1 MRKTC
6 RAGKRAGKYFYRIL
20 ILVFW
25 AGLVFTAGY
34 GWYYAEHQ
42 IPEHFSVAEGEETSF
57 SLDLP
62 LYTTLLSESE
72 EVILKGDS
80 GIPQDEIRIRPDQ
93 EFSLYARK
101 DGNFRLGLKLF
112 GTIPFKEISVNV
124 EDACYAVP
132 CGMPVGIYLKSRGVM
147 VIGTGKVTDE
157 NGSEAEPA
165 YGILQSGDYIEAIN
179 GEPLSDKEALITSLN
194 RMGESEA
201 LLRVRR
207 GGRELELSVDTV
219 KTADG
224 SRKLGA
230 WVRDD
235 TQGIGTMTYLKPD
248 GGFGALGHGISD
260 SDTGRVVEIENGA
273 LYETEIL
280 GIEKGS
286 AGNPGVMAGV
296 IYYGPGSR
304 LGSVAQN
311 TDCGIFGTAGQA
323 FCDAVGQQTMEVG
336 HRQDVK
342 RGKAWIRS
350 CVSGEACDY
359 EIEIQRV
366 DYSPAK
372 ENKSLVFQVTDERL
386 LRLTGGIVQGMSG
399 SPILQNGKLVGAVT
413 HVFVQDSTT
422 WLRDFCG
429 RYDEKINFS
438 EMTLYLAIFHSL

>member
-399 SPILQNGKLVGAVT
+399 SPILQNGKLAGAVT
-413 HVFVQDSTT
+413 HVFVQDPS
-422 WLRDFCG
+422 RG
-429 RYDEKINFS
+429 YGI
-438 EMTLYLAIFHSL
+438 LADDMMKYGEE

>member
-80 GIPQDEIRIRPDQ
+80 GSPQDEIRIRPDQ

-179 GEPLSDKEALITSLN
+179 GQPLSDKEALITSLN

-413 HVFVQDSTT
+413 HVFVQDST
-422 WLRDFCG
+422 RG
-429 RYDEKINFS
+429 YG
-438 EMTLYLAIFHSL
+438 IFVEDMLKK

>member
-42 IPEHFSVAEGEETSF
+42 IPEHFSVAEVEETSF

-413 HVFVQDSTT
+413 HVFVQDST
-422 WLRDFCG
+422 RG
-429 RYDEKINFS
+429 YG
-438 EMTLYLAIFHSL
+438 IFVEDMLKK

>member
-1 MRKTC
+1 MRKI
-6 RAGKRAGKYFYRIL
+6 RRAGKYFYRIL
-20 ILVFW
+20 SVVFW

-42 IPEHFSVAEGEETSF
+42 IPEHFSVSEGEETSF

-80 GIPQDEIRIRPDQ
+80 GIPQEEIRIRPDQ

-112 GTIPFKEISVNV
+112 GTIPFKEISVDV

-179 GEPLSDKEALITSLN
+179 GKPLSDKEALITNLN

-207 GGRELELSVDTV
+207 AGKELELSVDTV
-219 KTADG
+219 KTEDG

-248 GGFGALGHGISD
+248 GSFGALGHGISD
-260 SDTGRVVEIENGA
+260 GDTGRVVEIENGA

-323 FCDAVGQQTMEVG
+323 FCDGVKQQAVEVG

-350 CVSGEACDY
+350 YVSGEACDY

-366 DYSPAK
+366 DYSPTR

-413 HVFVQDSTT
+413 HVFVQDST
-422 WLRDFCG
+422 RG
-429 RYDEKINFS
+429 YG
-438 EMTLYLAIFHSL
+438 IFVEDMLKK

>member
-1 MRKTC
+1 MRKI
-6 RAGKRAGKYFYRIL
+6 RRAGKYFYRIL
-20 ILVFW
+20 SVVFW

-42 IPEHFSVAEGEETSF
+42 IPEHFSVSEGEETSF

-80 GIPQDEIRIRPDQ
+80 GIPQEEIRIRPYQ

-101 DGNFRLGLKLF
+101 GGNFRLGLKLF
-112 GTIPFKEISVNV
+112 GTIPFKEISVNG

-179 GEPLSDKEALITSLN
+179 GKPLSDKEALITNLN

-207 GGRELELSVDTV
+207 AGKELELSVDTV
-219 KTADG
+219 KTEDG

-235 TQGIGTMTYLKPD
+235 TQGIGTMTYVKPD
-248 GGFGALGHGISD
+248 GAFGALGHGISD
-260 SDTGRVVEIENGA
+260 SDTGELVDIEGGE
-273 LYETEIL
+273 LYETQIL
-280 GIEKGS
+280 GIEKGQT
-286 AGNPGVMAGV
+286 GKPGVMSGV
-296 IYYGPGSR
+296 IYYGKGTK
-304 LGSVAQN
+304 LGEVKEN
-311 TDCGIFGTAGQA
+311 TTEGIYGTVNHHFLDSIKTDAIPVGFRQDTHKGTAY
-323 FCDAVGQQTMEVG
+323 
-336 HRQDVK
+336 
-342 RGKAWIRS
+342 IRS
-350 CVSGEACDY
+350 NVSGEVKDY
-359 EIEIQRV
+359 EIEIQKV
-366 DYSPAK
+366 DYGSIQK
-372 ENKSLVFQVTDERL
+372 NKGLVLRVVDEEL
-386 LRLTGGIVQGMSG
+386 LNLTSGIVQGMSG
-399 SPILQNGKLVGAVT
+399 SPIIQDGKLIGAVT
-413 HVFVQDSTT
+413 HVF
-422 WLRDFCG
+422 
-429 RYDEKINFS
+429 INDP
-438 EMTLYLAIFHSL
+438 TRGYGIFAENMISH

>member
-179 GEPLSDKEALITSLN
+179 GQPLSDKEALITSLN

-323 FCDAVGQQTMEVG
+323 FCDEVGQQTMEVG

-413 HVFVQDSTT
+413 HVFVQDST
-422 WLRDFCG
+422 RG
-429 RYDEKINFS
+429 YG
-438 EMTLYLAIFHSL
+438 IFVEDMLKK

>member
-235 TQGIGTMTYLKPD
+235 TQGSGTMTYLKPD

-413 HVFVQDSTT
+413 HVFVQDST
-422 WLRDFCG
+422 RG
-429 RYDEKINFS
+429 YG
-438 EMTLYLAIFHSL
+438 IFVEDMLKK